1 MVKVKVVGDYGIER
15 MILVNESCIVS
26 VEKIGL
32 DNYNMYMSDGRMFQM
47 TEEMYAENFSEP
59 EKNDEDDEECD
70 DCRIGMMI

>member
-59 EKNDEDDEECD
+59 EEDEDDEDCE
-70 DCRIGMMI
+70 DCRIGLTI